1 MKGSSSPVRFLKLAA
16 NLYPN
21 QTAIVCGD
29 KKFTYKEYFER
40 ANRLGNA
47 LLNSGI
53 RRGDRVAF
61 LGYNCHRLLEAYYG
75 VVQVGAVLMP
85 MNIRLSS
92 EDFLFMLNHAEAKA
106 IIIQNDFLPLIDK
119 IRNQLATVEI
129 FISAAPHSVN
139 GYLDYEQVLQEASP
153 EYYMD
158 ADMLENDVAEIF
170 YTSGTTG
177 KPKGVMLSHRNL
189 FANALNFI
197 ISLELKSTDVL
208 IHTIPLFHVNG
219 WGTPHAITYLGGT
232 HVIIPKFEPEM
243 FFQLVERERVTIS
256 CMVPTMVTSLVNAPQ
271 VSNYDLTSLKKMV
284 VGGAASHP
292 SLLELVEEK
301 IPGCTYIGSYGQ
313 TEATPV
319 ITNSTLKP
327 HLLNRD
333 PAERHLWQVKAGLPM
348 PGLELRVVDENEQEI
363 SHDGQAT
370 GELIVRGDTV
380 MLGYWRDP
388 EATANAIRDGWLHTG
403 DVATV
408 DPEGYVKI
416 VDRKKDIIISG
427 GENISSIEVE
437 TAIYA
442 HPSVFEAAVVGYPD
456 DQWGEIV
463 KAFVVLKPD
472 APPVPAEELIEFCRE
487 RIARFKA
494 PRLVEYLPS
503 LPKSGTGKIMKQVL
517 KQRN

>member
-1 MKGSSSPVRFLKLAA
+1 MKSSSSPIRFLKLAA
-16 NLYPN
+16 DRYPN

-29 KKFTYKEYFER
+29 KRFNYKEYFER

-47 LLNSGI
+47 LLNLGI
-53 RRGDRVAF
+53 QRKDRVAF
-61 LGYNCHRLLEAYYG
+61 LGYNCHCLLEAYYG
-75 VVQVGAVLMP
+75 VVQIGAVLMP
-85 MNIRLSS
+85 MNIRLGS
-92 EDFLFMLNHAEAKA
+92 EDFLYMLNHVEAKA
-106 IIIQNDFLPLIDK
+106 IIVQNEFLPLIDK
-119 IRNQLATVEI
+119 IRGQLKTVEI
-129 FISAAPHSVN
+129 FISVASHRAN
-139 GYLDYEQVLQEASP
+139 GYLDYEDVLKEASP
-153 EYYMD
+153 EYYID
-158 ADMLENDVAEIF
+158 AEMQENDVAEIF

-219 WGTPHAITYLGGT
+219 WGTPHATTYLGGT
-232 HVIIPKFEPEM
+232 HIIIPKFDPEK
-243 FFQLVERERVTIS
+243 FFQLVEKEKVTIS
-256 CMVPTMVTSLVNAPQ
+256 CMVPTMVTSLVHAPEI
-271 VSNYDLTSLKKMV
+271 SRYDLTSLKKMV
-284 VGGAASHP
+284 VGGAASHS

-301 IPGCTYIGSYGQ
+301 MPGCTYIGSYGQ

-333 PAERHLWQVKAGLPM
+333 LAERHLWQVKAGLPM
-348 PGLELRVVDENEQEI
+348 PGLELRVVDDNGNEI
-363 SHDGQAT
+363 LHDGQAT

-388 EATANAIRDGWLHTG
+388 EATAKAIRDGWLYTG

-408 DPEGYVKI
+408 DSEGYVKI

-442 HPSVFEAAVVGYPD
+442 HPSVLEAAVIGYPD

-472 APPVPAEELIEFCRE
+472 AKPVTAEELIAFCRE
-487 RIARFKA
+487 RMARFKV
-494 PRLVEYLPS
+494 PRIVEYVQA

-517 KQRN
+517 KQRG

>member
-1 MKGSSSPVRFLKLAA
+1 MKSSSSPIRFLKRAA
-16 NLYPN
+16 DLYPD
-21 QTAIVCGD
+21 QTAIVCGEER
-29 KKFTYKEYFER
+29 FTYKEYFER

-47 LLNSGI
+47 LLNLGI
-53 RRGDRVAF
+53 QRKDRVAF
-61 LGYNCHRLLEAYYG
+61 LGYNCHCLLEAYYG
-75 VVQVGAVLMP
+75 VVQIGAVLMP
-85 MNIRLSS
+85 MNIRLGS

-106 IIIQNDFLPLIDK
+106 IIVQNDFLPLIDN
-119 IRNQLATVEI
+119 IRDRLETVEI
-129 FISAAPHSVN
+129 FVSAAPNKVD
-139 GYLDYEQVLQEASP
+139 GYLDYEDVLQDASP
-153 EYYMD
+153 EYYID
-158 ADMLENDVAEIF
+158 AEMQENDVAEIF

-219 WGTPHAITYLGGT
+219 WGTPHSITYLGGT
-232 HVIIPKFEPEM
+232 HVIIPKFEPEL
-243 FFQLVERERVTIS
+243 FFQLVEKEKVTIS
-256 CMVPTMVTSLVNAPQ
+256 CMVPTMVTSLINASQ
-271 VSNYDLTSLKKMV
+271 ISNFDLSSLKKMV

-292 SLLELVEEK
+292 SLLEQVEEK
-301 IPGCTYIGSYGQ
+301 MPGCTYIGSYGQ

-319 ITNSTLKP
+319 ITNSTLKT
-327 HLLNRD
+327 HLLDRD

-348 PGLELRVVDENEQEI
+348 PGLELRVVDENGNEI
-363 SHDGQAT
+363 LHNGEDT
-370 GELIVRGDTV
+370 GEVIVRGETV

-388 EATANAIRDGWLHTG
+388 EATAAAIRDGWLHTG

-408 DPEGYVKI
+408 DSEGYIKI

-442 HPSVFEAAVVGYPD
+442 HPSVLEAAVVGYPD

-463 KAFVVLKPD
+463 KAFVVLKPG
-472 APPVPAEELIEFCRE
+472 ASPVPADELFAFCRE
-487 RIARFKA
+487 RIARFKV
-494 PRLVEYLPS
+494 PRIVEYIGA

-517 KQRN
+517 KQRG

>member
-1 MKGSSSPVRFLKLAA
+1 MKSSSSPVRFLKLAA

-29 KKFTYKEYFER
+29 KRFTYKEYYER
-40 ANRLGNA
+40 SNRLGNA
-47 LLNSGI
+47 LLNLGI
-53 RRGDRVAF
+53 KRGDRVAF
-61 LGYNCHRLLEAYYG
+61 LGYNCHSLLESYYG
-75 VVQVGAVLMP
+75 VVQIGAVLMP
-85 MNIRLSS
+85 MNIRLGS

-106 IIIQNDFLPLIDK
+106 IIVQNDFLPLIDI
-119 IRNQLATVEI
+119 IRDRLKTVEI
-129 FISAAPHSVN
+129 FISAAPHKAA
-139 GYLDYEQVLQEASP
+139 GYLDYEDVLQDASP
-153 EYYMD
+153 EYYID
-158 ADMLENDVAEIF
+158 AEMNENDVAEIF

-197 ISLELKSTDVL
+197 VSLELKSTDVL

-219 WGTPHAITYLGGT
+219 WGTPHAVTYLGGT
-232 HVIIPKFEPEM
+232 HVIIPKFDPEM
-243 FFQLVERERVTIS
+243 FFQLVEKEKVTIS
-256 CMVPTMVTSLVNAPQ
+256 CMVPTMVTSLVYA
-271 VSNYDLTSLKKMV
+271 SEILNYDLTSLGKIV

-301 IPGCTYIGSYGQ
+301 IPSCTYIGSYGQ

-327 HLLNRD
+327 HLLDRD
-333 PAERHLWQVKAGLPM
+333 PAERHIWQVKAGLPM
-348 PGLELRVVDENEQEI
+348 PGIEVRVVDQNGKEI
-363 SHDGQAT
+363 LHDGQDT
-370 GELIVRGDTV
+370 GELIMRGDTV

-388 EATANAIRDGWLHTG
+388 EATAMAIRDGWLYTG

-408 DPEGYVKI
+408 DSEGYIKI

-442 HPSVFEAAVVGYPD
+442 HPSVLEAAVVGYPD

-463 KAFVVLKPD
+463 KAFVVLKPN
-472 APPVPAEELIEFCRE
+472 ASPVPAEELIAFCRE
-487 RIARFKA
+487 RMARFKV
-494 PRLVEYLPS
+494 PRMVEYVET
-503 LPKSGTGKIMKQVL
+503 LPKSGTGKILKQVL
-517 KQRN
+517 KQRG

>member
-1 MKGSSSPVRFLKLAA
+1 MKSSSSPIRFLKRAA
-16 NLYPN
+16 DLYPD
-21 QTAIVCGD
+21 QTAIVCG
-29 KKFTYKEYFER
+29 KERFTYKEYFER

-47 LLNSGI
+47 LLNLGI
-53 RRGDRVAF
+53 QRKDRVAF
-61 LGYNCHRLLEAYYG
+61 LGYNCHCLLEAYYG
-75 VVQVGAVLMP
+75 VVQIGAVLMP
-85 MNIRLSS
+85 MNIRLGS

-106 IIIQNDFLPLIDK
+106 IIVQNDFLPLIDN
-119 IRNQLATVEI
+119 IRDRLETVEI
-129 FISAAPHSVN
+129 FVSAAPNKVD
-139 GYLDYEQVLQEASP
+139 GYLDYEDVLQDASP
-153 EYYMD
+153 EYYID
-158 ADMLENDVAEIF
+158 AEMQENDVAEIF

-219 WGTPHAITYLGGT
+219 WGTPHSITYLGGT
-232 HVIIPKFEPEM
+232 HVIIPKFEPEL
-243 FFQLVERERVTIS
+243 FFQLVEKEKVTIS
-256 CMVPTMVTSLVNAPQ
+256 CMVPTMVTSLINASQ
-271 VSNYDLTSLKKMV
+271 ISNFDLSSLKKMV

-292 SLLELVEEK
+292 SLLEQVEEK
-301 IPGCTYIGSYGQ
+301 MPGCTYIGSYGQ

-327 HLLNRD
+327 HLLDRD

-348 PGLELRVVDENEQEI
+348 PGLELRVVDENGNEI
-363 SHDGQAT
+363 LHNGEDT
-370 GELIVRGDTV
+370 GEVIVRGETV

-388 EATANAIRDGWLHTG
+388 EATAAAIRDGWLHTG

-408 DPEGYVKI
+408 DSEGYVKI

-437 TAIYA
+437 TAIYD
-442 HPSVFEAAVVGYPD
+442 HPSVLEAAVIGYPD

-463 KAFVVLKPD
+463 KAFVVLKPG
-472 APPVPAEELIEFCRE
+472 ASPVPADELIVFCRE
-487 RIARFKA
+487 RIARFKV
-494 PRLVEYLPS
+494 PRIVEYMGA

-517 KQRN
+517 KQRG

>member
-1 MKGSSSPVRFLKLAA
+1 MKSSSSPVRFLKLAA
-16 NLYPN
+16 GLYPN
-21 QTAIVCGD
+21 QTAIICGD
-29 KKFTYKEYFER
+29 KRFTYKEYFER

-47 LLNSGI
+47 ILSLGI
-53 RRGDRVAF
+53 QRGDRVAF
-61 LGYNCHRLLEAYYG
+61 LGYNCHCLLEAYYG

-85 MNIRLSS
+85 MNIRLAS

-106 IIIQNDFLPLIDK
+106 IIVQNDFLPLIDK
-119 IRNQLATVEI
+119 IRDQLNTVEI
-129 FISAAPHSVN
+129 FIADAPHSVE
-139 GYLDYEQVLQEASP
+139 GYLDYEDTLKEASS
-153 EYYMD
+153 EYYIDAEMD
-158 ADMLENDVAEIF
+158 ENDAAEIF

-219 WGTPHAITYLGGT
+219 WGTPHSITYLGGT
-232 HVIIPKFEPEM
+232 HVIIPKFDPEM
-243 FFQLVERERVTIS
+243 FFQLVEKERVTIS
-256 CMVPTMVTSLVNAPQ
+256 CMVPTMVTSLMHAPQ
-271 VSNYDLTSLKKMV
+271 ISNYDLTSLKKMV

-292 SLLELVEEK
+292 SLLDLVEEK

-327 HLLNRD
+327 EILKRD
-333 PAERHLWQVKAGLPM
+333 KAEQHFYQVKAGLPM
-348 PGLELRVVDENEQEI
+348 PGLELRVVDDNGQEI
-363 SHDGQAT
+363 THDGEET

-388 EATANAIRDGWLHTG
+388 EATAKAIRDGWLYTG

-437 TAIYA
+437 NVIYA
-442 HPSVFEAAVVGYPD
+442 HPSVLEAAVVGYPD
-456 DQWGEIV
+456 VKWGEIT
-463 KAFVVLKPD
+463 KAFVVLKPG
-472 APPVPAEELIEFCRE
+472 ALPVTAEEMIEFCRE
-487 RIARFKA
+487 RMARFKV
-494 PRLVEYLPS
+494 PRLIEYLPA

-517 KQRN
+517 KIK